1 MKNEYDFTI
10 AVKNTDTFKKFERFK
25 QGLILKRANII
36 ILYDRYQQACRHGI
50 EYLRQNPN
58 ILAND
63 VKLIDE
69 ILKN

>member
-1 MKNEYDFTI
+1 MKTEQQFTNAI
-10 AVKNTDTFKKFERFK
+10 KETQTFKQFERFK
-25 QGLILKRANII
+25 QGLFLKRSNII
-36 ILYDRYQQACRHGI
+36 ILYDRYQQAHRYGI
-50 EYLRQNPN
+50 EYLKQNPN